1 MGIKINISVF
11 KNNKLLKKDK
21 VFQFFTPEQL
31 DSNNI
36 NMEIIYNKCKDKNNG
51 EPFNIGENLQSYTS
65 FELKEKYQI
74 DISSQDEEEENDDE
88 GDDEDDDENGDD
100 EDEEE
105 NSDE

>member
-36 NMEIIYNKCKDKNNG
+36 NMEIIYNKCKDKNNE
-51 EPFNIGENLQSYTS
+51 EPFNIGENLQSYTN

-74 DISSQDEEEENDDE
+74 DISSQDEEDMTKKIMMKVKMMKIMMKKKIM
-88 GDDEDDDENGDD
+88 
-100 EDEEE
+100 
-105 NSDE
+105 